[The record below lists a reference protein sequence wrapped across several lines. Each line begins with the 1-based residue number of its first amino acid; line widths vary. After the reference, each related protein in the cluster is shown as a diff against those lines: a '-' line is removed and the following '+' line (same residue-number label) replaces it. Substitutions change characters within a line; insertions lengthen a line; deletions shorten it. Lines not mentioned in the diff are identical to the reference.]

1 MLFYQARC
9 APSPNDHRSHIFPY
23 LLCYVTMVP
32 AHSILHEAFALGGT
46 ECFSK
51 RKCVVI
57 LLIHSKTEE
66 GKVSFGRII
75 RPCFTK
81 FLGEFQGCTHAC
93 ALACD
98 KS

>member
-9 APSPNDHRSHIFPY
+9 APSPNDYRSHIFPY
-23 LLCYVTMVP
+23 LLCYVTMVL

-57 LLIHSKTEE
+57 LLIHPKPEE
-66 GKVSFGRII
+66 GEITFGWII
-75 RPCFTK
+75 WPYFAEL
-81 FLGEFQGCTHAC
+81 LGEFQGGTHAC
-93 ALACD
+93 AFA
-98 KS
+98 

>member
-57 LLIHSKTEE
+57 LPIHSKSEE
-66 GKVSFGRII
+66 GEITFDWIVWPYFA
-75 RPCFTK
+75 K
-81 FLGEFQGCTHAC
+81 FLCKFQGGIHAC
-93 ALACD
+93 ALACYE
-98 KS
+98 S